1 MTTIVYRDG
10 VMAGDMRGVWGEW
23 SRASETKVLVDARL
37 GLLVGICGAAS
48 VMTGVRRTL
57 ADAPADM
64 SYGDFVSML
73 HDIASD
79 LDHLPADDRSG
90 VLLALGRFLPGGH
103 LARRLAMISRGG
115 VEHIAAPWHAMG
127 GDAAIAVGALAMG
140 ATARQAVAV
149 AIRHGVCSGGDV
161 EWVELGGSD
170 RVYRDAVSDLVPP
183 PPEGGAA

>member
-23 SRASETKVLVDARL
+23 SRASETKVFASAAL
-37 GLLVGICGAAS
+37 GVIAGVCGSATLGPPVLLALSRGEEAGAAFD
-48 VMTGVRRTL
+48 VADLMLDLTDTL
-57 ADAPADM
+57 A
-64 SYGDFVSML
+64 S
-73 HDIASD
+73 
-79 LDHLPADDRSG
+79 LPADDRSG
-90 VLLALGRFLPGGH
+90 VLLAID
-103 LARRLAMISRGG
+103 ARRDAPFRRLVQISRAG
-115 VEHIAAPWHAMG
+115 VEYIAAPWHAMG